1 MPLIVNTNIQSL
13 NAQRNLSKT
22 LTPLQTAMQR
32 LSSGLR
38 INSAKDDA
46 AGLTIA
52 TRMDS
57 QMRGIEQAIRNAN
70 DAVSLVQTAEG
81 AIDEM
86 TNALQRMR
94 ELSVQSANGS
104 NTAFDRQATDQ
115 EVQQLIQEIDRI
127 STQTQFN
134 SQTLLDGTLGTKAFQ
149 VGANAGQTIN
159 VTMSQSLR
167 SNAVGQIATATGT
180 AVTGSAINAD
190 TTTIAIG
197 TGSAVAINAS
207 VAGTATGGQ
216 TTDSA
221 WSKAAAINGSG
232 VAGLTATTT
241 NAQTDAA
248 FAATNTTGTYSLTI
262 NDAAIYTAQDLT
274 AGALT
279 ATAIAAQIN
288 LYSSQTGVAA
298 AANSGT
304 SVTLT
309 ASDGRNVNITQ
320 THTGSATGGFA
331 DTFAKE
337 DTLTTLRGT
346 ISLSAS
352 DNITFGGSGPQNADL
367 GLAATIAKDANTI
380 SGINVQTADAANDA
394 MKRIDSALSVISS
407 TRATLG
413 ATLNR
418 FSSTTSNLSNVLE
431 NITAAHSRIMDAD
444 FAAESANITK
454 SQILQQA
461 GISVLAQANTST
473 QSVLALLQKM

>member
-167 SNAVGQIATATGT
+167 SNAIGQIATATG
-180 AVTGSAINAD
+180 AVTAATWADGGLTVAIGSAPAVSITGPVAD
-190 TTTIAIG
+190 ATI
-197 TGSAVAINAS
+197 TQRS
-207 VAGTATGGQ
+207 
-216 TTDSA
+216 TDSA
-221 WSKAAAINGSG
+221 WAKAQAINTSG
-232 VAGLTATTT
+232 VAGLTVTAT
-241 NAQTDAA
+241 NAQTNLLAG
-248 FAATNTTGTYSLTI
+248 TTTSAGQTYTLTV
-262 NDAAIYTAQDLT
+262 NDVPIYTTADIGNAAISAS
-274 AGALT
+274 
-279 ATAIAAQIN
+279 AIAAQIN
-288 LYSSQTGVAA
+288 LYSTQTGVSAA
-298 AANSGT
+298 YDSG
-304 SVTLT
+304 SGNVTLT
-309 ASDGRNVNITQ
+309 AADGRNIITAQ
-320 THTGSATGGFA
+320 SFGGGA
-331 DTFAKE
+331 SGGLNAA
-337 DTLTTLRGT
+337 LVGTLRGSV
-346 ISLSAS
+346 SLSAS
-352 DNITFGGSGPQNADL
+352 DNITMTGAFASL
-367 GLAATIAKDANTI
+367 GLGATIAKDSSTI
-380 SGINVQTADAANDA
+380 SGITVQSADAANDA

>member
-1 MPLIVNTNIQSL
+1 
-13 NAQRNLSKT
+13 
-22 LTPLQTAMQR
+22 
-32 LSSGLR
+32 
-38 INSAKDDA
+38 
-46 AGLTIA
+46 
-52 TRMDS
+52 
-57 QMRGIEQAIRNAN
+57 
-70 DAVSLVQTAEG
+70 
-81 AIDEM
+81 
-86 TNALQRMR
+86 
-94 ELSVQSANGS
+94 
-104 NTAFDRQATDQ
+104 
-115 EVQQLIQEIDRI
+115 
-127 STQTQFN
+127 
-134 SQTLLDGTLGTKAFQ
+134 LLDGTLGTKAFQ

-180 AVTGSAINAD
+180 AVTGSAITAD

-207 VAGTATGGQ
+207 VAGTATGQ
-216 TTDSA
+216 TADSA

-232 VAGLTATTT
+232 VAGLTATAANSSTGAFTT
-241 NAQTDAA
+241 ISA
-248 FAATNTTGTYSLTI
+248 TGTYSLTI
-262 NDAAIYTAQDLT
+262 NDTAIYNNFDTVANGELT
-274 AGALT
+274 GGAV
-279 ATAIAAQIN
+279 AAQIN
-288 LYSSQTGVAA
+288 LYSTQTGVSATFSAGSLTLAA
-298 AANSGT
+298 A
-304 SVTLT
+304 
-309 ASDGRNVNITQ
+309 DGRNIVTTEAKGGNL
-320 THTGSATGGFA
+320 TGGLA
-331 DTFAKE
+331 AGQANV
-337 DTLTTLRGT
+337 TLGGT
-346 ISLSAS
+346 IALSAS
-352 DNITFGGSGPQNADL
+352 DNITFGGSGPQNADI
-367 GLAATIAKDANTI
+367 GFASATIAKDANTI

>member
-46 AGLTIA
+46 AGLAIA

-104 NTAFDRQATDQ
+104 NTALDRQATDQ

-167 SNAVGQIATATGT
+167 SNAIGQIATATG
-180 AVTGSAINAD
+180 AVTAATWADGGLTVAIGSAPAVSITGPVAD
-190 TTTIAIG
+190 ATI
-197 TGSAVAINAS
+197 TQRS
-207 VAGTATGGQ
+207 
-216 TTDSA
+216 TDSA
-221 WSKAAAINGSG
+221 WAKAQAINTSG
-232 VAGLTATTT
+232 VAGLTVTAT
-241 NAQTDAA
+241 NAQTNRLGDTTAGTGQTYTLTVNDVSIY
-248 FAATNTTGTYSLTI
+248 AATDISSAVI
-262 NDAAIYTAQDLT
+262 SAS
-274 AGALT
+274 
-279 ATAIAAQIN
+279 AIAAQIN
-288 LYSSQTGVAA
+288 LYSTQTGVSAA
-298 AANSGT
+298 YDSG
-304 SVTLT
+304 SGNVTLT
-309 ASDGRNVNITQ
+309 AADGRNIITAQ
-320 THTGSATGGFA
+320 SFGGGA
-331 DTFAKE
+331 SGGLNAA
-337 DTLTTLRGT
+337 LVGTLRGSV
-346 ISLSAS
+346 SLSAS
-352 DNITFGGSGPQNADL
+352 DNITMTGAFASL
-367 GLAATIAKDANTI
+367 GLGATIAKDSSTI
-380 SGINVQTADAANDA
+380 SGITVQSADAANDA

>member
-46 AGLTIA
+46 AGLAIA
-52 TRMDS
+52 TGMDS
-57 QMRGIEQAIRNAN
+57 QMRGIDQAIRNAN

-134 SQTLLDGTLGTKAFQ
+134 NQTLLDGTLGTKAFQ

-167 SNAVGQIATATGT
+167 SNAIGQIATATG
-180 AVTGSAINAD
+180 AVTAATWADGGLTVAIGSAPAVSITGPVAD
-190 TTTIAIG
+190 ATI
-197 TGSAVAINAS
+197 TQRS
-207 VAGTATGGQ
+207 
-216 TTDSA
+216 TDSA
-221 WSKAAAINGSG
+221 WAKAQAINTSG
-232 VAGLTATTT
+232 VAGLTVTAT
-241 NAQTDAA
+241 NAQTNLLAG
-248 FAATNTTGTYSLTI
+248 TTTSAGQTYTLTV
-262 NDAAIYTAQDLT
+262 NDVPIYTTADIGNAAISAS
-274 AGALT
+274 
-279 ATAIAAQIN
+279 AIAAQIN
-288 LYSSQTGVAA
+288 LYSTQTGVSAA
-298 AANSGT
+298 YDSG
-304 SVTLT
+304 SGNVTLT
-309 ASDGRNVNITQ
+309 AADGRNIITAQ
-320 THTGSATGGFA
+320 SFGGGA
-331 DTFAKE
+331 SGGLNAA
-337 DTLTTLRGT
+337 LVGTLRGSV
-346 ISLSAS
+346 SLSAS
-352 DNITFGGSGPQNADL
+352 DNITMTGAFASL
-367 GLAATIAKDANTI
+367 GLGATIAKDSSTI
-380 SGINVQTADAANDA
+380 SGITVQSADAANDA

>member
-46 AGLTIA
+46 AGLAIA

-167 SNAVGQIATATGT
+167 SNAIGQIATATG
-180 AVTGSAINAD
+180 AVTAATWADGGLTVAIGSAPAVSITGPVAD
-190 TTTIAIG
+190 ATI
-197 TGSAVAINAS
+197 TQRS
-207 VAGTATGGQ
+207 
-216 TTDSA
+216 TDSA
-221 WSKAAAINGSG
+221 WAKAQAINTSG
-232 VAGLTATTT
+232 VAGLTVTAT
-241 NAQTDAA
+241 NAQTNLLAD
-248 FAATNTTGTYSLTI
+248 TTTGVGQTYTLTVNDVPIYAAANI
-262 NDAAIYTAQDLT
+262 NSAAISAS
-274 AGALT
+274 
-279 ATAIAAQIN
+279 AIAAQIN
-288 LYSSQTGVAA
+288 LYSTQTGVSAA
-298 AANSGT
+298 YDSG
-304 SVTLT
+304 SGNVTLT
-309 ASDGRNVNITQ
+309 AADGRNIITAQ
-320 THTGSATGGFA
+320 SFGGGA
-331 DTFAKE
+331 SGGLNAA
-337 DTLTTLRGT
+337 LVGTLRGSV
-346 ISLSAS
+346 SLSAS
-352 DNITFGGSGPQNADL
+352 DNITMTGAFASL
-367 GLAATIAKDANTI
+367 GLGATIAKDSSTI

>member
-46 AGLTIA
+46 AGLAIA

-159 VTMSQSLR
+159 VTMSQSLG
-167 SNAVGQIATATGT
+167 SNAIGQIATATG
-180 AVTGSAINAD
+180 AVTAATWADGGLTVAIGSA
-190 TTTIAIG
+190 
-197 TGSAVAINAS
+197 SAVSITGP
-207 VAGTATGGQ
+207 VADATITQ
-216 TTDSA
+216 RSTDSA
-221 WSKAAAINGSG
+221 WAKAQAINTSG
-232 VAGLTATTT
+232 VAGLTVTAT
-241 NAQTDAA
+241 NAQTNLLAG
-248 FAATNTTGTYSLTI
+248 TTTSAGQTYTLTV
-262 NDAAIYTAQDLT
+262 NDVPIYTTADIGNAAISAS
-274 AGALT
+274 
-279 ATAIAAQIN
+279 AIAAQIN
-288 LYSSQTGVAA
+288 LYSTQTGVSAA
-298 AANSGT
+298 YDSG
-304 SVTLT
+304 SGNVTLT
-309 ASDGRNVNITQ
+309 AADGRNIITAQ
-320 THTGSATGGFA
+320 SFGGGA
-331 DTFAKE
+331 SGGLNAA
-337 DTLTTLRGT
+337 LVGTLRGSV
-346 ISLSAS
+346 SLSAS
-352 DNITFGGSGPQNADL
+352 DNITMTGAFASL
-367 GLAATIAKDANTI
+367 GLGATIAKDSSTI
-380 SGINVQTADAANDA
+380 SGITVQSADAANDA